1 MKAAIFLEFIGIL
14 MHSTTL
20 LMRISDLLLREL
32 IFKLFILSLVE
43 FFFCAL
49 KEKPIKFTIYEI
61 TFLQFSLHVTLI
73 FVLYLALFIFSF
85 QKNFLLN

>member
-43 FFFCAL
+43 FFLCAL
-49 KEKPIKFTIYEI
+49 KEKSIKFTIYEI
-61 TFLQFSLHVTLI
+61 TFLQFSLHVT
-73 FVLYLALFIFSF
+73 
-85 QKNFLLN
+85 